1 MEEGRNKR
9 VSLKDGKREDRM
21 KEGRKVGREGG
32 RKDGWKEG
40 RKERREGGRKDSAEY
55 GWREKMKEARKG
67 GRNVMTALPS
77 SWVTGG
83 ENTRV
88 VSREEVVI
96 RRKRKEVERNKGR
109 EEGSME

>member
-1 MEEGRNKR
+1 MDGR
-9 VSLKDGKREDRM
+9 
-21 KEGRKVGREGG
+21 
-32 RKDGWKEG
+32 KEG
-40 RKERREGGRKDSAEY
+40 RKEGREEERTVPSMDG
-55 GWREKMKEARKG
+55 EKMKEARKG

-88 VSREEVVI
+88 ASREEVVI